1 MPGDEGQGAGRKERD
16 PERHPER
23 DPGRHPERDPGR
35 HPERRQ
41 QAPVFAVAPVRARH
55 ALSRVAL
62 FGVVIGV
69 LAFVAGI
76 AVASTGP
83 TERALPPV
91 ERSSAPAVTAVSP
104 SPAPVTAPP
113 VSPSPAGPAAG
124 SSRFSRGFQ
133 PAGMIAGLP
142 DGAECIASDARDKE
156 VPRTRRDGPRLTFQ
170 RSWMIWCPVPEER
183 RQPFMLAV
191 LEGLVKD
198 VPADTYGYA
207 AGTDGS
213 GDALF
218 PYAEAPLAG
227 TVALTADAAG
237 DGFAIAIVLEEWRS
251 D

>member
-1 MPGDEGQGAGRKERD
+1 MPGDEDLEESRD
-16 PERHPER
+16 E
-23 DPGRHPERDPGR
+23 R

-55 ALSRVAL
+55 TLSRVAL
-62 FGVVIGV
+62 VGVVIGV

-76 AVASTGP
+76 AVASSGP

-91 ERSSAPAVTAVSP
+91 ERSSAPAVAAVTP
-104 SPAPVTAPP
+104 PPAPVTAPP
-113 VSPSPAGPAAG
+113 ASPSLPLPVAG
-124 SSRFSRGFQ
+124 SSAFAEAFR
-133 PAGMIAGLP
+133 PVEAITGLP
-142 DGAECIASDARDKE
+142 DGAGCVASGSADKE
-156 VPRTRRDGPRLTFQ
+156 VPRSRLDGPRLTFQ
-170 RSWMIWCPVPEER
+170 RSWMIWCPVAEER
-183 RQPFMLAV
+183 RQPFMLGV

-237 DGFAIAIVLEEWRS
+237 DGFAIAIVLQEWRS

>member
-1 MPGDEGQGAGRKERD
+1 MPGDEGPEEGQE
-16 PERHPER
+16 ERHA
-23 DPGRHPERDPGR
+23 
-35 HPERRQ
+35 ERRQ

-62 FGVVIGV
+62 VGVVIGV

-83 TERALPPV
+83 TERTLPPV
-91 ERSSAPAVTAVSP
+91 ERSAAPAVAGVAPTPARATPPPASP
-104 SPAPVTAPP
+104 SPP
-113 VSPSPAGPAAG
+113 GPAAG
-124 SSRFSRGFQ
+124 SSAFSRGFQ

-142 DGAECIASDARDKE
+142 DGAECVASNARDKE

-207 AGTDGS
+207 AGTDGA

>member
-1 MPGDEGQGAGRKERD
+1 MPAGEGRD
-16 PERHPER
+16 PDREERHTEEGRYLEEER
-23 DPGRHPERDPGR
+23 HL
-35 HPERRQ
+35 ERRQ

-55 ALSRVAL
+55 ALSRMAL
-62 FGVVIGV
+62 GVIVIGV

-91 ERSSAPAVTAVSP
+91 ERSASPVTTPTP
-104 SPAPVTAPP
+104 SPAPTIAPP
-113 VSPSPAGPAAG
+113 PSPSPTGPSAG
-124 SSRFSRGFQ
+124 SSEFAEAFR
-133 PAGMIAGLP
+133 PAEVIAGLP
-142 DGAECIASDARDKE
+142 DGTRCVASDARDKE

-170 RSWMIWCPVPEER
+170 RSWMIWCPIPEER
-183 RQPFMLAV
+183 RQPFLLEV
-191 LEGLVKD
+191 LRRLVKD

-207 AGTDGS
+207 AGTNGA

>member
-1 MPGDEGQGAGRKERD
+1 MPTDEGQE
-16 PERHPER
+16 ERHPER
-23 DPGRHPERDPGR
+23 
-35 HPERRQ
+35 RR

-55 ALSRVAL
+55 AVSRVAMV
-62 FGVVIGV
+62 GIVIGV

-76 AVASTGP
+76 AVASSGP
-83 TERALPPV
+83 TERALPAV
-91 ERSSAPAVTAVSP
+91 ERSAEPSVAAVTP
-104 SPAPVTAPP
+104 SPAPATAPP
-113 VSPSPAGPAAG
+113 TSPSPAGPAAG
-124 SSRFSRGFQ
+124 SSAFAEGFR
-133 PAGMIAGLP
+133 PDETIAGLP
-142 DGAECIASDARDKE
+142 DGAACVASDTRDKE
-156 VPRTRRDGPRLTFQ
+156 VPRSRLDGPRLTFQ
-170 RSWMIWCPVPEER
+170 RSWMIWCPVSETR

-198 VPADTYGYA
+198 VPADTYGYT

-237 DGFAIAIVLEEWRS
+237 NGFAIAIVLQEWRS

>member
-1 MPGDEGQGAGRKERD
+1 MPVDEGDEE
-16 PERHPER
+16 
-23 DPGRHPERDPGR
+23 R

-41 QAPVFAVAPVRARH
+41 QAPVFSVAPVRARH
-55 ALSRVAL
+55 VLPRAALV
-62 FGVVIGV
+62 GVVIGV

-83 TERALPPV
+83 TERVLPPV
-91 ERSSAPAVTAVSP
+91 ERSAAPAVTTA
-104 SPAPVTAPP
+104 SPAPVQATVPRAIP
-113 VSPSPAGPAAG
+113 SPSGPPAG
-124 SSRFSRGFQ
+124 SSAFSRGFQ
-133 PAGMIAGLP
+133 PGDMITGLP
-142 DGAECIASDARDKE
+142 DGEACVASDARDKE

-170 RSWMIWCPVPEER
+170 RSWMIWCPVPEDQ
-183 RQPFMLAV
+183 RQPFLLSV
-191 LEGLVKD
+191 LRQLVKD

-207 AGTDGS
+207 AGTTGA

-251 D
+251 E

>member
-1 MPGDEGQGAGRKERD
+1 MSGDDGHDGLEE
-16 PERHPER
+16 
-23 DPGRHPERDPGR
+23 R

-41 QAPVFAVAPVRARH
+41 QAPVFAVAPVRARRT
-55 ALSRVAL
+55 LSRVAL
-62 FGVVIGV
+62 VGVVIGV

-76 AVASTGP
+76 AVASSGP
-83 TERALPPV
+83 TERTLLSVDRAAVPT
-91 ERSSAPAVTAVSP
+91 PATVTPSP
-104 SPAPVTAPP
+104 SPAKTPPVT
-113 VSPSPAGPAAG
+113 PSPTGPAAG
-124 SSRFSRGFQ
+124 SSAFAEEFR
-133 PAGMIAGLP
+133 PIDVITGLP
-142 DGAECIASDARDKE
+142 DGAGCVASDARDKE

-170 RSWMIWCPVPEER
+170 RSWMIWCPVPEEL
-183 RQPFMLAV
+183 RQPFLLAV
-191 LEGLVKD
+191 LETLVKE

-207 AGTDGS
+207 AGTDGA

>member
-1 MPGDEGQGAGRKERD
+1 MRTNEGQEESRE
-16 PERHPER
+16 E
-23 DPGRHPERDPGR
+23 

-55 ALSRVAL
+55 VLSRAALVGVA
-62 FGVVIGV
+62 IGV

-83 TERALPPV
+83 TERLLPPV
-91 ERSSAPAVTAVSP
+91 ERSAAPAATTDSPTPVPATVPVVSP
-104 SPAPVTAPP
+104 SPSGPP
-113 VSPSPAGPAAG
+113 AG
-124 SSRFSRGFQ
+124 SSAFSRGFQ
-133 PAGMIAGLP
+133 PGDMITGLP
-142 DGAECIASDARDKE
+142 DGEACVASDARDKE

-170 RSWMIWCPVPEER
+170 RSWMIWCPVPEDQ
-183 RQPFMLAV
+183 RQPFLLAV
-191 LEGLVKD
+191 LRQLVKD

-207 AGTDGS
+207 AGTNGA

-251 D
+251 E

>member
-1 MPGDEGQGAGRKERD
+1 MPGVEGLEGAQE
-16 PERHPER
+16 EH
-23 DPGRHPERDPGR
+23 

-62 FGVVIGV
+62 VGVVIGV

-83 TERALPPV
+83 TERTLPSV
-91 ERSSAPAVTAVSP
+91 ERSASPVVAAVTPTPATPAPTSP
-104 SPAPVTAPP
+104 SPTR
-113 VSPSPAGPAAG
+113 PAAG
-124 SSRFSRGFQ
+124 SSAFSRGFQ
-133 PAGMIAGLP
+133 PADMIASLP
-142 DGAECIASDARDKE
+142 DGAECIASNARDKE

-183 RQPFMLAV
+183 RQPFLLAV
-191 LEGLVKD
+191 LERLVRD

-207 AGTDGS
+207 AGNDGA

-237 DGFAIAIVLEEWRS
+237 DGFAIAIILEEWRS

>member
-1 MPGDEGQGAGRKERD
+1 MPGDEGLE
-16 PERHPER
+16 EVHEE
-23 DPGRHPERDPGR
+23 H

-62 FGVVIGV
+62 IGVVIGV

-83 TERALPPV
+83 TERTLPSV
-91 ERSSAPAVTAVSP
+91 ERSASPVVAAVTPTPAPATPPGATP
-104 SPAPVTAPP
+104 SL
-113 VSPSPAGPAAG
+113 AGPAAG
-124 SSRFSRGFQ
+124 SSAFSRGFQ
-133 PAGMIAGLP
+133 PESMIAGLP
-142 DGAECIASDARDKE
+142 DGADCSASDARDKE
-156 VPRTRRDGPRLTFQ
+156 VPRSRRDGPRLTFQ
-170 RSWMIWCPVPEER
+170 RSWMIWCPVPEDR
-183 RQPFMLAV
+183 RQPFLLAV

-207 AGTDGS
+207 AGIDGS

-218 PYAEAPLAG
+218 PYAEVPLAG

>member
-1 MPGDEGQGAGRKERD
+1 MPDDEGQDTGAE
-16 PERHPER
+16 ERHPER
-23 DPGRHPERDPGR
+23 RG
-35 HPERRQ
+35 

-55 ALSRVAL
+55 ALSRAAL
-62 FGVVIGV
+62 VGVVVGV

-83 TERALPPV
+83 TEQVLPPV
-91 ERSSAPAVTAVSP
+91 ERSAAPAVATVTPTPAPATVPLVSP
-104 SPAPVTAPP
+104 SPP
-113 VSPSPAGPAAG
+113 GLAAG
-124 SSRFSRGFQ
+124 SSAFSRGFQ
-133 PAGMIAGLP
+133 PGDMIAGLP
-142 DGAECIASDARDKE
+142 DGEGCVASDARDKE

-170 RSWMIWCPVPEER
+170 RSWMVWCPVAEER
-183 RQPFMLAV
+183 RQPFLLAV
-191 LEGLVKD
+191 FKGLVKD

-251 D
+251 E